1 MVITHKDCSSFSI
14 LGTINVFVNSEEIGK
29 LFRELAIQI
38 SQVHEGDKKKRKR
51 NRMLK
56 NYKKISVIRI
66 KEDRRRSEE
75 ERID

>member
-1 MVITHKDCSSFSI
+1 MIITHKDCSSFSA

-38 SQVHEGDKKKRKR
+38 SQVQDGEEKKRKRKR

-56 NYKKISVIRI
+56 NYKKAGLQ
-66 KEDRRRSEE
+66 E
-75 ERID
+75 

>member
-29 LFRELAIQI
+29 LLRELAIQI

-51 NRMLK
+51 NRDAQELQEDFGYK
-56 NYKKISVIRI
+56 NKRRQE
-66 KEDRRRSEE
+66 KE
-75 ERID
+75 